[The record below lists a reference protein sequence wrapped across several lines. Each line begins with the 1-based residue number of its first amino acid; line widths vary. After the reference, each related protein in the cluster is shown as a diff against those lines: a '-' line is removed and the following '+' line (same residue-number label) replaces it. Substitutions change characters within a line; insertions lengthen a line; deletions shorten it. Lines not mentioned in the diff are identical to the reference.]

1 MTPSYFRAFIYFGL
15 ALCAA
20 SLSGCAMVA
29 AYPVTAASVGTT
41 VATGKSPTDHAVS
54 ESAGKDCSMMRVF
67 EGKPVCEKR
76 LRPDE
81 VPVEDLTRQKKV
93 VPTR

>member
-1 MTPSYFRAFIYFGL
+1 MTHVYFRAFMYSGL
-15 ALCAA
+15 ALAA
-20 SLSGCAMVA
+20 ISLSGCAMVA

-81 VPVEDLTRQKKV
+81 VPVEDLTRQKKL

>member
-1 MTPSYFRAFIYFGL
+1 MTQRYFRAFIYFGL
-15 ALCAA
+15 ALTGA

-29 AYPVTAASVGTT
+29 AYPATAASVSTT

-93 VPTR
+93 VPIR